1 LAPVVRENENA
12 GHLDL
17 LGSSALML
25 ARTLIAAPAHE
36 RRRFVPSV
44 RELADALTK
53 LAKDPGD
60 RPTRQAAADRALGVV
75 RMPAGSAALAESTSS
90 NAVLRIVAV
99 DVMAFAGV
107 DPSVAVAAVQQE
119 VGDAFVPA
127 PPAPPMGAVVVE
139 TPPAKG
145 VSPGVSQFSVD
156 SPPAAGG
163 VPQVAARS
171 G

>member
-1 LAPVVRENENA
+1 MAPVVRENENA

-36 RRRFVPSV
+36 RRRFVPAV

-107 DPSVAVAAVQQE
+107 DPSVAVAAVRQE

-127 PPAPPMGAVVVE
+127 PPAPPWVPLWSRRRRQRGE
-139 TPPAKG
+139 SGG
-145 VSPGVSQFSVD
+145 VSGL
-156 SPPAAGG
+156 
-163 VPQVAARS
+163 RR
-171 G
+171 